1 VSPYGTLITHGM
13 VLDEAGKKM
22 SKSLG
27 NIVSPM
33 TIIHGGKVGHHILGM
48 CGLLRRL

>member
-1 VSPYGTLITHGM
+1 M

-33 TIIHGGKVGHHILGM
+33 TIIHGGKVGDR
-48 CGLLRRL
+48 LLYVFDY

>member
-1 VSPYGTLITHGM
+1 M

-33 TIIHGGKVGHHILGM
+33 TIIHGGKVSH
-48 CGLLRRL
+48 RLFCAYSPLKFCD